1 MSQSTLG
8 RIWNRLTARYEQ
20 DTESDCCGA
29 TVEEITQDSAET
41 ESENCC
47 E

>member
-41 ESENCC
+41 ESENCY